1 MRSLLCASLIL
12 WLAAP
17 AGASK
22 REVEDLRRQIE
33 TQRAGLGDLERL
45 DSSHVA
51 TEEVTLLRAWL
62 DEAETQLSKEELDK
76 SREVIDRCLAQAEL
90 IRQKTAAG
98 RLSAQANEREAALK
112 RSRDKVQKT
121 KEAIQ
126 QATVNKKALE
136 MTTK

>member
-1 MRSLLCASLIL
+1 LIL

>member
-1 MRSLLCASLIL
+1 MRAFLAVTLLLL
-12 WLAAP
+12 LAAP

-22 REVEDLRRQIE
+22 REMEDLRRQID
-33 TQRAGLGDLERL
+33 TQRAGVGDLERL
-45 DSSHVA
+45 DSTHAASD
-51 TEEVTLLRAWL
+51 EITLLKTWL
-62 DEAETQLSKEELDK
+62 DEATTQLQKDLPDK
-76 SREVIDRCLAQAEL
+76 TREVIDRCLAQAEL

-98 RLSAQANEREAALK
+98 RLGAQAAEREGALK

-121 KEAIQ
+121 KDAIQ

>member
-1 MRSLLCASLIL
+1 MRAFLSLLLVL

-22 REVEDLRRQIE
+22 REMDDLRRQIE
-33 TQRAGLGDLERL
+33 TQRSGVGDLERL

-51 TEEVTLLRAWL
+51 TEELTLLKAWL
-62 DEAETQLSKEELDK
+62 DEASTQLTKEELDK
-76 SREVIDRCLAQAEL
+76 TREVVDRCLAQAEL
-90 IRQKTAAG
+90 IRQKTSAG
-98 RLSAQANEREAALK
+98 RLSAQATDRETALK

-126 QATVNKKALE
+126 IATVNKKALE
-136 MTTK
+136 MTSK